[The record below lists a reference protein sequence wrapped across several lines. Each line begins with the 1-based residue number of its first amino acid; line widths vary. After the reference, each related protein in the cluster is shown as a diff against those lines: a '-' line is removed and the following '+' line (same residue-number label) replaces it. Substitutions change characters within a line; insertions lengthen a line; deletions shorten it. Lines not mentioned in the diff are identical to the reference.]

1 TALSWVFIPTFS
13 PEGFWVV
20 DTAIALIAAFACM
33 LVPAKPREGVMV
45 MTWND
50 AEPMPWDV
58 LPLIGG
64 GLALSSQITSSGL
77 STALGDSLSILAG
90 APLWVITL
98 AVIIMLLLLTEL
110 TSTTAT
116 TAAFVPVV
124 GGLALALGLNPVVLV
139 IAAGM
144 ACTCAFM
151 LPVAKFGRASLR

>member
-1 TALSWVFIPTFS
+1 
-13 PEGFWVV
+13 
-20 DTAIALIAAFACM
+20 
-33 LVPAKPREGVMV
+33 
-45 MTWND
+45 MTWKD
-50 AEPMPWDV
+50 AEQIPWDV
-58 LPLIGG
+58 LLLIGG
-64 GLALSSQITSSGL
+64 GLALSSQITGSGL
-77 STALGDSLSILAG
+77 ASALGDSLSVLGG

-151 LPVAKFGRASLR
+151 LPVATPPNALAYSTGSVTMKQMIQTGIWMNMVSVIVVTIVALTLVPAIFG